1 MDVKMKGIVRV
12 VPYDPEW
19 KSEFLKIK
27 AMIVDCVG
35 DLVISVDHVGS
46 TAIEGLAAKPI
57 LDIDVVID
65 SYDVFPAIR
74 DRLSKIGFEH
84 VGNLDVEGREVFKRI
99 FMDDFMPYNLDDFMP
114 YNLYVCPKNGKGYLE
129 HIAFRDYLRDHSEAL
144 KAYEELKMKLAK
156 QFRTDITGYANAKHD
171 FIQNILESSNKK

>member
-19 KSEFLKIK
+19 KNEFLKIK
-27 AMIVDCVG
+27 AMIVNCVG
-35 DLVISVDHVGS
+35 DLIISVDHVGS

-65 SYDVFPAIR
+65 SYDIFPAVR

-99 FMDDFMPYNLDDFMP
+99 FMDDFMPYNF
-114 YNLYVCPKNGKGYLE
+114 YICPKNGKGYLE
-129 HIAFRDYLRDHSEAL
+129 HIAFRDYLRNHSEAL